1 MSEGNEGV
9 GFKPG
14 MQPGSPEAQSDVQE
28 ENILEVRKALLETL
42 FLFFSWEGRASWNG
56 ASIVPLDTEGA
67 FGITK
72 SLGVEVQALTDLQAM
87 MGVAVLRLSG
97 LMPGHGFSDLA

>member
-1 MSEGNEGV
+1 MV
-9 GFKPG
+9 HP
-14 MQPGSPEAQSDVQE
+14 
-28 ENILEVRKALLETL
+28 L
-42 FLFFSWEGRASWNG
+42 FLWTQRVLSVSQ
-56 ASIVPLDTEGA
+56 
-67 FGITK
+67 